1 MQAYL
6 YAKGVI
12 VKKGIILSGV
22 LFGLSHTSSALA
34 DNQSD
39 LADAVYD
46 YNKCY
51 WAQDMVNKLM
61 SFKLSPGI
69 WTKMLEKDGYG
80 ISTTSNAARNME
92 EFAKKNGWG
101 DLEEAE
107 SANNND
113 RENNKAHVY
122 EMVDS
127 LKSKIGFTLQADAL
141 KGTNAEWD
149 LVHRYMGVVTEFLAN
164 GDWKPRGTTPFI
176 TLAVTPT
183 AKDVS
188 VTATP
193 DGKHFTITAPSDH
206 ETEEWDGKM
215 TKGLQRAGR

>member
-1 MQAYL
+1 MRKA
-6 YAKGVI
+6 I
-12 VKKGIILSGV
+12 VLTSV
-22 LFGLSHTSSALA
+22 LISLGSMPVAFA
-34 DNQSD
+34 DNKSD

-61 SFKLSPGI
+61 AFKLSPGI
-69 WTKMLEKDGYG
+69 WTKMLEKDGWG

-113 RENNKAHVY
+113 RDNNKPHVY

-127 LKSKIGFTLQADAL
+127 LKDKMGFTLQADAL

-149 LVHRYMGVVTEFLAN
+149 LVHRYMTCVSEFLAN
-164 GDWKPRGTTPFI
+164 GEWKPRAKTPFI
-176 TLAVTPT
+176 TLAVTPSV
-183 AKDVS
+183 KDVS
-188 VTATP
+188 VTVTP
-193 DGKHFTITAPSDH
+193 DGKHFTVSAPSDH
-206 ETEEWDGKM
+206 ETEEWDGKI

>member
-1 MQAYL
+1 M
-6 YAKGVI
+6 
-12 VKKGIILSGV
+12 KKGIILSGV